1 MSITTSSISAY
12 ETMASEF
19 PQLVQYLR
27 EPVHFS
33 RGASKHPTSR
43 LHIRIRSSTRKA
55 ASSSAVEPQSRHV
68 RAEIPGVP
76 QISAEHWRA
85 LETFDQIVRRPD
97 LAHTMWLR
105 ARRHPD
111 HHVTL
116 HSRTEFL
123 DHEESSKKRLLFRGS
138 HPRTAIDCPNRG
150 ACSSRRSSRA
160 VRGGIIGQHH
170 DAKCKAF
177 EERQAAAMHMRPP
190 SA

>member
-1 MSITTSSISAY
+1 MRRWRASFRSSCNTCASPCTSA
-12 ETMASEF
+12 A
-19 PQLVQYLR
+19 
-27 EPVHFS
+27 
-33 RGASKHPTSR
+33 GASKHPTSR

-97 LAHTMWLR
+97 LAHTMWLEPGDIQIINSHAAFADRIPRSRGVVEEAPVVPLARTRGQRSIARIVAR
-105 ARRHPD
+105 A
-111 HHVTL
+111 L
-116 HSRTEFL
+116 Q
-123 DHEESSKKRLLFRGS
+123 G
-138 HPRTAIDCPNRG
+138 G
-150 ACSSRRSSRA
+150 RA
-160 VRGGIIGQHH
+160 TVRGGIIGQHH

-177 EERQAAAMHMRPP
+177 EERQAAMHMRPP